1 MLGPVVTLKWTS
13 PGNDYDLGQATD
25 YSIKCYTD
33 PKILLEGSGFSQKA
47 ISVPLEQL
55 PVPMPSGTVQRTT
68 VKVPWADEVSIGT
81 VLSNYDLNNPNFF
94 VKVFYYGIAASD
106 KSGNTGPVSNLVP
119 VYVESPPQTTTSSD
133 PAVLLFKV

>member
-1 MLGPVVTLKWTS
+1 MPGPVVTLKWTS

-68 VKVPWADEVSIGT
+68 VKVPWADEVRILHPFCSIT
-81 VLSNYDLNNPNFF
+81 CIVSNYLYDPNFF
-94 VKVFYYGIAASD
+94 V
-106 KSGNTGPVSNLVP
+106 
-119 VYVESPPQTTTSSD
+119 
-133 PAVLLFKV
+133 